1 MNDLESRLRAD
12 GAAWRRETA
21 NIDSYVSVRAFVPP
35 SGSHFGKW
43 LVPLA
48 AAMMMIPIML
58 TSLLIIRPSEDPR
71 RDQATAG
78 NSSSASVPSSA
89 SPAPSGSA
97 DALSPSPVPAG
108 QVAPLTH
115 LTADQ
120 AAGMTSTPWRF
131 SRLSPDGI
139 TVAVTWA
146 TGSCATAGYEAT
158 ESDEAV
164 QVRVLTG
171 QRPPPSGFICSTRL
185 TTAAGTIALS
195 RPLGI
200 RQLLHGPVG

>member
-12 GAAWRRETA
+12 GAAWRRDTA
-21 NIDSYVSVRAFVPP
+21 DIDSDVSFRAFVPP
-35 SGSHFGKW
+35 SESHFGKW

-48 AAMMMIPIML
+48 AAMMMIPIMV

-78 NSSSASVPSSA
+78 NGSSASASSSP

-108 QVAPLTH
+108 QVAPLTQ

-120 AAGMTSTPWRF
+120 TVGMTSTPWRF
-131 SRLSPDGI
+131 SSLSPDGI
-139 TVAVTWA
+139 TVTVTWA

-164 QVRVLTG
+164 QIRVLTG
-171 QRPPPSGFICSTRL
+171 QRPPPSGFICNTRL

>member
-1 MNDLESRLRAD
+1 MWRIPGAPRAVRCLRVVFGTDATIGLCSMERLESTMRLMGMSCR
-12 GAAWRRETA
+12 GAIVGTA
-21 NIDSYVSVRAFVPP
+21 VAVVLLVAGCSSQAAGPNAVS
-35 SGSHFGKW
+35 
-43 LVPLA
+43 
-48 AAMMMIPIML
+48 
-58 TSLLIIRPSEDPR
+58 
-71 RDQATAG
+71 ATK
-78 NSSSASVPSSA
+78 A
-89 SPAPSGSA
+89 SPASSGSA

-108 QVAPLTH
+108 QVAPLTR

-120 AAGMTSTPWRF
+120 TAGMTSTRWRF
-131 SRLSPDGI
+131 SSLSPDGI
-139 TVAVTWA
+139 TVTVTWA

-164 QVRVLTG
+164 QIRVLTG
-171 QRPPPSGFICSTRL
+171 QRPPPSGFICSTSL